1 MLKYFFCLSIVI
13 SSFMFSLDNGT
24 NILISTKA
32 ASSFNKAESLNAIN
46 AITAILLATSKP
58 IFGKLVKVL
67 GTVISLVIC
76 LVCLTTG
83 YLICSVS
90 PSIYTLGVGLCIWQV
105 GFSGFQIILQ
115 ILIADSTNLRYRSFF
130 SVLTNSGWFFVLFYL
145 NGKISNH
152 FVNNLSWR
160 SGFYIYALCY
170 IPSILPIILVL
181 HYKQRRTVKK
191 PRHKNSSTSL
201 LFKVKP
207 TLSQRIIQF
216 ASEVDLLGLYLLFNL
231 LIYTFVPII
240 LANQIGFISW
250 GSPTIPAM
258 LTAGLGMILPAF
270 LYWEIYCAVHPVLPL
285 RLLKNKTIAIVC
297 VINYFDF
304 TSFNLAFSQLLY
316 FTQVATD
323 WTTNHINYYIYTQA
337 LCMTIFAISWS
348 VVAFI
353 YQIRWKFSVT
363 VALFVRLFGIALMLY
378 TSGHRSTSVMVLTQ
392 VLQGAGGGIVAVATQ
407 VGAQGA
413 VQATDLALA
422 TAAVLLVA
430 EIGNVAGSSAA
441 SAINVQY
448 LPQKIQELFPHFS
461 QEQIQSYVGDPS
473 KSRLLGAV
481 GTPARDLMIKAFSN
495 NMKLLI
501 IPASLLSLIPIIASR
516 FLVDFNLDQRKNVVE
531 TPDNMIANHGATMT
545 QESRTSRTSIDSA
558 LSELS
563 SESEGVD
570 RQFNQALNTYASHD
584 NLRTSTTFTGGSSN
598 GIFNEYDE
606 IDDDDNERS
615 LLSGNRN

>member
-207 TLSQRIIQF
+207 TLSQLIIQF

-363 VALFVRLFGIALMLY
+363 VALFVR
-378 TSGHRSTSVMVLTQ
+378 
-392 VLQGAGGGIVAVATQ
+392 
-407 VGAQGA
+407 
-413 VQATDLALA
+413 
-422 TAAVLLVA
+422 
-430 EIGNVAGSSAA
+430 
-441 SAINVQY
+441 
-448 LPQKIQELFPHFS
+448 
-461 QEQIQSYVGDPS
+461 
-473 KSRLLGAV
+473 
-481 GTPARDLMIKAFSN
+481 
-495 NMKLLI
+495 
-501 IPASLLSLIPIIASR
+501 
-516 FLVDFNLDQRKNVVE
+516 
-531 TPDNMIANHGATMT
+531 
-545 QESRTSRTSIDSA
+545 
-558 LSELS
+558 
-563 SESEGVD
+563 
-570 RQFNQALNTYASHD
+570 
-584 NLRTSTTFTGGSSN
+584 
-598 GIFNEYDE
+598 
-606 IDDDDNERS
+606 
-615 LLSGNRN
+615 